1 MAHLPHTRRLG
12 TKIFLTFTLAL
23 ALLSFIF
30 GFITMHFGGQLL
42 VKSSGNELRVLSVVL
57 RELIQNQ
64 FKNLEGNLE
73 SIVEDDAFTALLADK
88 VKNIPWM
95 ESYLKIASHENSHLT
110 DLMVYDLDGK
120 CVGATDSDWY
130 RIQGKNW
137 NFFRQGLDGFNFPSI
152 YGTEGEGRVQL
163 VSAPI
168 LKDDKVVGVIVAV
181 VDLSDIYGLMDQKIG
196 LSETTDAFLLDGD
209 LRFITTGRS
218 KIRGLVDSHLAST
231 TLSRHLRDEYWVGEY
246 QRADGAQVLGTALKI
261 PGYSW
266 YVVIE
271 RNFDDVLQQV
281 TSLRN
286 AVFATAIGLL
296 SIFILASFAVSRSI
310 TRPLMQLV
318 QSTRKIA
325 AGQYSEPV
333 VVSQEIEEV
342 VFIGAELERMRR
354 RIASSQGRLQS
365 RLTES
370 EQLRIEGERLA
381 TIGSLAATL
390 AHEIRNPLNAMSL
403 LLSRLKFTQNEDVR
417 THVMEDLFGEVT
429 RLDRLVSNILDYAR
443 PVQINRVPVDIRSL
457 LVSVLN
463 LYHELANT
471 IGVNLTVVDG
481 ESLFLD
487 ADSDQL
493 KQCLVN
499 LVKNAI
505 DSSITGGQITM
516 AAYTSDSDVIIE
528 VSDTGAGIPI
538 EIQSKLFTPF
548 FTTKESGVGLGLSSV
563 NKIIAA
569 HGGRVTVFSNPQKT
583 QASATANGSKFQLI
597 LPLTKGQR
605 PS

>member
-1 MAHLPHTRRLG
+1 MAEFPHTRRLG

-30 GFITMHFGGQLL
+30 GFFTTHFGGKLL

-64 FKNLEGNLE
+64 FRNLEANLE
-73 SIVEDDAFTALLADK
+73 SIVEDDALTALLSDK
-88 VKNIPWM
+88 IMNIPWM

-110 DLMVYDLDGK
+110 DLMVYNLDGK

-137 NFFRQGLDGFNFPSI
+137 NFFRQGLEGFNFPSI

-168 LKDDKVVGVIVAV
+168 FKDDKIVGVIVAV
-181 VDLSDIYGLMDQKIG
+181 VDLRDIYGLMDQKIG
-196 LSETTDAFLLDGD
+196 LSETTDAFLLDSE
-209 LRFITTGRS
+209 LRFITAGRS
-218 KIRGLVDSHLAST
+218 KVRGLVDSHLAST
-231 TLSRHLRDEYWVGEY
+231 TLASHLKDEYWVGEY
-246 QRADGAQVLGTALKI
+246 QRADGMQVLGTALKI

-266 YVVIE
+266 YVVVE
-271 RNFDDVLQQV
+271 RNFEDVLQQV

-296 SIFILASFAVSRSI
+296 SIFILASFALSRSI
-310 TRPLMQLV
+310 TRPLLQLV

-325 AGQYSEPV
+325 AGHYSEPV

-403 LLSRLKFTQNEDVR
+403 LLSRLKFTQNEDIR
-417 THVMEDLFGEVT
+417 KHVMEDLSSEVT

-443 PVQINRVPVDIRSL
+443 PVQINRIPVDIRSL
-457 LVSVLN
+457 LVSVQD
-463 LYHELANT
+463 LYRELANT
-471 IGVNLTVVDG
+471 VGVNLTVIEGDP
-481 ESLFLD
+481 LFID

-499 LVKNAI
+499 LVKNAL
-505 DSSITGGQITM
+505 DSSLGGGQITM
-516 AAYTSDSDVIIE
+516 SARTSGSDLIIE
-528 VSDTGAGIPI
+528 VSDTGVGIPI
-538 EIQSKLFTPF
+538 ELQSKLFTPF

-563 NKIIAA
+563 HKIITA
-569 HGGRVTVFSNPQKT
+569 HGGRITVTSDSQKT
-583 QASATANGSKFQLI
+583 KSAAGASGTKFQLI
-597 LPLTKGQR
+597 LPLPQSQNLT
-605 PS
+605 